1 MSELVN
7 VGAMAEL
14 LKGCVFERSS
24 LAHQASATSR
34 AAAAVRR
41 QAASVGCL
49 TDAQRQV
56 LTDAAAILQGVS
68 AASKQARTELEVEAL
83 EAVRA
88 AYSDVKGAAGFVAM
102 LGYCW
107 PGEVHKADRL
117 DAAQIEQM
125 RDELLREY
133 ARQLLMREPPVA
145 IGAQDQ
151 RAEFQE
157 ARAGLEDKHAAL
169 IERVAMKMSA

>member
-14 LKGCVFERSS
+14 LKGCFFERSG
-24 LAHQASATSR
+24 LDHQASATSR

-41 QAASVGCL
+41 QVESVGCL

-56 LTDAAAILQGVS
+56 LTDAVTILQGVS
-68 AASKQARTELEVEAL
+68 AASEQARTELEGEAL

-88 AYSDVKGAAGFVAM
+88 AYSDVRGAAGFVAM
-102 LGYCW
+102 LSYCR
-107 PGEVHKADRL
+107 PGQVHQAGRL

-125 RDELLREY
+125 RDELLREC
-133 ARQLLMREPPVA
+133 ARQLLGREAPVA
-145 IGAQDQ
+145 IGARDQ

-157 ARAGLEDKHAAL
+157 ARAGLEDEHAAL
-169 IERVAMKMSA
+169 IERVAMKIGG